1 MSDIEPLKPVCVEK
15 FRSFKQWIPIACG
28 GTSSLSGGS
37 VLNLVLAGL
46 EMAEPLAVLSAAAE
60 AISTSSTKQRVRV
73 LRDDV
78 YPIVQNSGL
87 CLLLGVSFFFFV
99 VVDGVVDV
107 ASSVSAT
114 TDNCGELVCW
124 SFMNFDMLNLSL
136 SWMCLR

>member
-15 FRSFKQWIPIACG
+15 CRSFKQWIPIACG

-87 CLLLGVSFFFFV
+87 CLLLGVSFFF
-99 VVDGVVDV
+99 
-107 ASSVSAT
+107 
-114 TDNCGELVCW
+114 L
-124 SFMNFDMLNLSL
+124 LSL
-136 SWMCLR
+136 MVW